1 MAFRLRRGTD
11 SERLLI
17 TPLEGE
23 LIYVTD
29 YQTEG
34 VSPLYIGD
42 GITLGGNP
50 VDTTAFLDL
59 GGQSIANLADV
70 DIGNDSTVPVDGD
83 VLAYHAASG
92 DWRASAAAAGGA
104 TTLSAL
110 TDVDIAGVLNDDILV
125 YNSVSAQFERETFRL
140 FSLRDIDINSPIDG
154 DFLSFNSVSGNY
166 ENQQLTLDALKD
178 FDETGFKNKDS
189 VIAYNEV
196 TEKFE
201 PRDYLNLDVYSDDSS
216 ILVDAATGQ
225 FFGIFNGTLNGTH
238 VGNLQGNVEGGDI
251 QANDGSTVLTSGTD
265 GTDAVFIGSVN
276 GPVFG
281 ELIGSVFGED
291 SSLLIDA
298 ANGTVNADLVTDRLV
313 VPSGSNDFVI
323 EKNEDNAALRLSAV
337 YTTDESASTST
348 WGQILFELNDANG
361 QTTTGIIGG
370 QTAGIYIGSDP
381 TGGFG
386 DLGLFAQ
393 FKEGALK
400 LGGFNP
406 EEKLDVNGNAKVSGF
421 VQFGSLTTTERNG
434 LTAAAGMVIWNETT
448 AQFEG
453 FNGTNWINLVDGVI
467 ST

>member
-104 TTLSAL
+104 TTLGAL
-110 TDVDIAGVLNDDILV
+110 TDVDIAGVKNDDTLV

-140 FSLRDIDINSPIDG
+140 FSLRDIDIDTPIDG

-178 FDETGFKNKDS
+178 FDETGFKNNNS

-225 FFGIFNGTLNGTH
+225 FFGIFNGTLNGPH
-238 VGNLQGNVEGGDI
+238 VGNVQGNVEGGDVL
-251 QANDGSTVLTSGTD
+251 ANNGATVLTSGTD
-265 GTDAVFIGSVN
+265 GTDAVFVGSVN

-281 ELIGSVFGED
+281 ELVGSVFGDD
-291 SSLLIDA
+291 STLLIDGI
-298 ANGTVNADLVTDRLV
+298 NGTVTADLATDRLIL
-313 VPSGSNDFVI
+313 PSASNDFVI
-323 EKNEDNAALRLSAV
+323 EKNEATSNLRLSAV
-337 YTTDESASTST
+337 YTTDESASTDV

-361 QTTTGIIGG
+361 QTTPGIIGG
-370 QTAGIYIGSDP
+370 A
-381 TGGFG
+381 TGGIFIANDPAGTFADFG
-386 DLGLFAQ
+386 KFAQ
-393 FKEGALK
+393 FQEGNLK
-400 LGGFNP
+400 LGGFDAA
-406 EEKLDVNGNAKVSGF
+406 ERLDVDGNAVVSGF
-421 VQFGSLTTTERNG
+421 VQFGSLTTAERDA
-434 LTAAAGMVIWNETT
+434 LTAANGMVIYNSTDNKFQGYE
-448 AQFEG
+448 
-453 FNGTNWINLVDGVI
+453 NGSWVNLI
-467 ST
+467 